1 MSNGGK
7 KRFGLGRGIGAL
19 MDDYSFEGAYPG
31 GDEHQQLVYLD
42 INVVRPNTD
51 QPRRKFDQ
59 ATIDELAVSIL
70 NQGILQPLLVEKKA
84 DDEYLIVAGERRYR
98 AALQAG
104 LEQIPAII
112 KSFSEVQ
119 RLEVSLIENIQREN
133 LNAVEEARAYS
144 YLLEQA
150 EINQE
155 ELAQRV
161 GKSRSSIANSVR
173 LLNLPRAM
181 LNSLADGEITA
192 GHGRALLSVI
202 NPADQEV
209 LFRRIL
215 DKDLSVRESERLA
228 QEFNRGKRIAT
239 TGKKSRQVAKS
250 ADVLAIESKFL
261 HILGTRVELKGDLEH
276 GKLEI
281 TYHSYEDLERIYAI
295 IDPDEPLFGI

>member
-1 MSNGGK
+1 MSSDGK

-19 MDDYSFEGAYPG
+19 MDDYSFEGVYPEG
-31 GDEHQQLVYLD
+31 EERQQLVYLD
-42 INVVRPNTD
+42 INVVRPNAN
-51 QPRRKFDQ
+51 QPRKKFDQ
-59 ATIDELAVSIL
+59 TTIDELATSIL
-70 NQGILQPLLVEKKA
+70 NQGILQPLLVEKQR
-84 DDEYLIVAGERRYR
+84 DDEYVIVAGERRYR

-104 LEQIPAII
+104 LEKVPVII

-119 RLEVSLIENIQREN
+119 RHEVSLIENIQREN
-133 LNAVEEARAYS
+133 LNAVEEARAYA

-161 GKSRSSIANSVR
+161 GKSRSAIANSVR
-173 LLNLPRAM
+173 LLNLPRVI

-209 LFRRIL
+209 LYQRIL

-228 QEFNRGKRIAT
+228 QEFNHGKRIAT
-239 TGKKSRQVAKS
+239 VSKKTHQVAKS
-250 ADVLAIESKFL
+250 ADILAIESKFL
-261 HILGTRVELKGDLEH
+261 HIFGTRVELKGSLER

-295 IDPDEPLFGI
+295 IDPDESLFGI